1 MKDLTQ
7 FIQESKE
14 SATFSLSPD
23 DVDKILYSLAFA
35 ACWGDEV
42 NNYEYPGWKKLFYEL
57 RDGAE
62 KAFDSTKYKFP
73 EKWKDFELSHRESA
87 RHLD

>member
-1 MKDLTQ
+1 MKNLTQ

-14 SATFSLSPD
+14 SAIFSLNPE

-35 ACWGDEV
+35 AAWGAEV
-42 NNYEYPGWKKLFYEL
+42 GNYEYPGWKKLFYEL

-62 KAFDSTKYKFP
+62 KTFDKSKYKFP
-73 EKWKDFELSHRESA
+73 EKWKDFDLSHSESA

>member
-23 DVDKILYSLAFA
+23 DLDKILYSLAFA
-35 ACWGDEV
+35 AGWSNEV
-42 NNYEYPGWKKLFYEL
+42 SNYEYPEYKKLFYEL

-62 KAFDSTKYKFP
+62 KAFDNAKDKFP
-73 EKWKDFELSHRESA
+73 EKWNDYDLSHRGSA
-87 RHLD
+87 RYLD